1 MKRKPQTPNQEHD
14 VLSRRSFLVGSV
26 KIAAFA
32 LPSMTLLLNSPK
44 AQAGYFHRYDHDDYD
59 YDDDDYDYDY
69 DYDDDDD
76 DDDLVHR
83 PSSE

>member
-14 VLSRRSFLVGSV
+14 VLSRRSFLVGSA

-59 YDDDDYDYDY
+59 DDY